1 MVKGGMTLPVA
12 PATERLAGKR
22 QSKIIAIPIV
32 RFEQIYWLHP
42 LASPDWVKQAIAQLS
57 KVIESLKDSN
67 AKSKAPALVPIY
79 REARHIQLSSLNKES
94 NLFIPLLSLS
104 GEAISRS
111 LISQSIQAILL
122 EKLGCCICC

>member
-12 PATERLAGKR
+12 PATERLAGKMP
-22 QSKIIAIPIV
+22 SKIIAIPIV

-79 REARHIQLSSLNKES
+79 REARRIQLSSLNKES
-94 NLFIPLLSLS
+94 KLFKSEIF
-104 GEAISRS
+104 
-111 LISQSIQAILL
+111 
-122 EKLGCCICC
+122 ICTEII

>member
-12 PATERLAGKR
+12 PATERLAGKM

-32 RFEQIYWLHP
+32 RFEQIYCLHP
-42 LASPDWVKQAIAQLS
+42 LASPIRVKQAIAQLS
-57 KVIESLKDSN
+57 KEIESLKDSN

-79 REARHIQLSSLNKES
+79 REARRTKLSSLNKES
-94 NLFIPLLSLS
+94 KLFIPLLSLS